1 MKRKDN
7 SSRVCSLPEDGH
19 HQPTETPEAWLLAKE
34 HADGSSSSKPG
45 RRNKKLRVPYLGL
58 EVTPELVAISMV
70 YFVQG
75 ILGLSR
81 LALSFFFKDDLG
93 VEPAQVAVLVGLAG
107 LPWVVKPLYG
117 FISDSVPLFGYRRRS
132 YLLLCGLAGSA
143 SWLALATLVHS
154 PGGAVAAM
162 LLGSLSTACSDVVVD
177 SLVVERARGE
187 PMATAGSLQSLC
199 WASSA
204 VGGIASAYFSGSLVQ
219 DYGAHTVFAV
229 TAVFPL
235 IVSASALLIDEQ
247 RIVTSRTPAAANSS
261 SNTNKGLLPAV
272 SSGGSGGS
280 GSSGSSLT
288 VRQRAAAVL
297 GESVVAQ
304 GLALWGAVK
313 QRNILLPTVF
323 VFLWQATPTADTAMF
338 YFYTNQLHFTPEFL
352 GRVQLAGSVA
362 RLAAALRQPR
372 APANLGRVQLAGSV
386 ARLAGVVLY
395 NGVFKKVPLKR
406 MLLWAMLLGVG
417 LGSTQL
423 LLVSGA
429 NRALG
434 LSDELFV
441 LGDSVILTVLG
452 QVSFMPILVLA
463 ARLCPEGVEAT
474 LFATLMSILNA
485 GGFTGSALGAGLTS
499 LLGVTSSDFSNLFL
513 LLVLCNA
520 STLLPAPFLWLL
532 PPAVDQDPP
541 AAAAGG
547 DSSSSS
553 AHGDGRGEGVE
564 IVVDLIGGSEDIAD
578 GHQQQQQQSSRAAAA
593 DEEEGL
599 PLLGQQPPPKGR
611 R

>member
-1 MKRKDN
+1 
-7 SSRVCSLPEDGH
+7 
-19 HQPTETPEAWLLAKE
+19 
-34 HADGSSSSKPG
+34 
-45 RRNKKLRVPYLGL
+45 
-58 EVTPELVAISMV
+58 MV

-272 SSGGSGGS
+272 SSGGSG
-280 GSSGSSLT
+280 SSGSSLT

-362 RLAAALRQPR
+362 RLA
-372 APANLGRVQLAGSV
+372 GV
-386 ARLAGVVLY
+386 ALY

-485 GGFTGSALGAGLTS
+485 GGFTGSALGASLTS

-564 IVVDLIGGSEDIAD
+564 IVVDLIGGSEDVAD
-578 GHQQQQQQSSRAAAA
+578 GHQQQHQQSSRAAAA

>member
-45 RRNKKLRVPYLGL
+45 RRNKKLQVPYLGL

-272 SSGGSGGS
+272 SSGGSG
-280 GSSGSSLT
+280 SSGSSLT

-362 RLAAALRQPR
+362 RLA
-372 APANLGRVQLAGSV
+372 GV
-386 ARLAGVVLY
+386 ALY

-485 GGFTGSALGAGLTS
+485 GKRCAI
-499 LLGVTSSDFSNLFL
+499 VQIWD
-513 LLVLCNA
+513 
-520 STLLPAPFLWLL
+520 
-532 PPAVDQDPP
+532 
-541 AAAAGG
+541 
-547 DSSSSS
+547 DSSME
-553 AHGDGRGEGVE
+553 R
-564 IVVDLIGGSEDIAD
+564 IMI
-578 GHQQQQQQSSRAAAA
+578 Q
-593 DEEEGL
+593 
-599 PLLGQQPPPKGR
+599 
-611 R
+611 

>member
-45 RRNKKLRVPYLGL
+45 RRNKKLQVPYLGL

-272 SSGGSGGS
+272 SSGGSG
-280 GSSGSSLT
+280 SSGSSLT

-362 RLAAALRQPR
+362 RLAAALQQPC
-372 APANLGRVQLAGSV
+372 APAILGRVQLAGSV
-386 ARLAGVVLY
+386 ARLAGVALY

-485 GGFTGSALGAGLTS
+485 GKRCAI
-499 LLGVTSSDFSNLFL
+499 VQIWD
-513 LLVLCNA
+513 
-520 STLLPAPFLWLL
+520 
-532 PPAVDQDPP
+532 
-541 AAAAGG
+541 
-547 DSSSSS
+547 DSSME
-553 AHGDGRGEGVE
+553 R
-564 IVVDLIGGSEDIAD
+564 IMI
-578 GHQQQQQQSSRAAAA
+578 Q
-593 DEEEGL
+593 
-599 PLLGQQPPPKGR
+599 
-611 R
+611 

>member
-1 MKRKDN
+1 
-7 SSRVCSLPEDGH
+7 
-19 HQPTETPEAWLLAKE
+19 
-34 HADGSSSSKPG
+34 
-45 RRNKKLRVPYLGL
+45 
-58 EVTPELVAISMV
+58 MV

-117 FISDSVPLFGYRRRS
+117 FISDSVPLFGYRRRSYLLLCGLAGEAWWAGYAQLVVWWCGGVNPPELGACGGRLMVLFGYRRGS

-272 SSGGSGGS
+272 SSGGSG
-280 GSSGSSLT
+280 SSGSSLT

-362 RLAAALRQPR
+362 RLA
-372 APANLGRVQLAGSV
+372 GV
-386 ARLAGVVLY
+386 ALY

-485 GGFTGSALGAGLTS
+485 GGFTGSALGASLTS

-564 IVVDLIGGSEDIAD
+564 IVVDLIGGSEDVAD
-578 GHQQQQQQSSRAAAA
+578 GHQQQHQQSSRAAAA

>member
-362 RLAAALRQPR
+362 RLA
-372 APANLGRVQLAGSV
+372 
-386 ARLAGVVLY
+386 GVVLY